1 MASITSPLPRPA
13 HPHRPPTPR
22 RAARAAGP
30 RHLRWALL
38 LALSLSLPSLPS
50 AAATRSTPSAPS
62 APSAP
67 KSPAIPEVW
76 PTPRHIEGG
85 GRQLIVPERV
95 VEVLGPDTDP
105 AARRVVETALR
116 AAGADRI
123 VTVPAGERPP
133 AAGLTVFVGGPGEN
147 PATKGALRRLGV
159 RSPAGLPAEGY
170 VLASG
175 RHAGRA
181 LLALSGTDT
190 TGTFYAAQTLRQ
202 LLTGTRLPA
211 VTVRDWPTA
220 KLRGVIEGFYGTP
233 WTHAERLSQLD
244 FYGRTKQNVYVY
256 SPKDDPY
263 LRERWRDEYPAAQLG
278 RLRELVDRAA
288 ADHVRFTYALSPGLS
303 VCYSSADDITALVRK
318 FASLYDIGVRSF
330 AIPLDDISY
339 TKWNCAADKERFGS
353 GGRAAGAAQAH
364 LLNRVWEKFS
374 AGRAGLDPLEMVPTE
389 YSDLADTPY
398 KTALRDQLDP
408 DVVVEWTGIGV
419 IAPTITAAQVRQA
432 REVYGHPILV
442 WDNYPVND
450 YVTSR
455 LLLGPYTGREAGVAR
470 ASVGVTANPMVQAE
484 ASKLALFTSAACLWN
499 PDSYEPRAAFLASV
513 RDLARS
519 AETGKAGSGEAG
531 SGEPKAAKWL
541 RILAENNYSSQLDAT
556 ESPTLT
562 RLVAAFRKAYE
573 ADSGLDRAT
582 AALRSYFTDM
592 AATPAKLRAHLAN
605 PGFLMET
612 SPWLDKLGSY
622 GGAGLTA
629 VDLLLAGKR
638 GDTEAVSTY
647 WNRLRGE
654 RKALDAVPQQVSP
667 GVMDQFLYTAMLQ
680 HAPDP
685 GVDASS
691 APGSLSLEPGASET
705 VTLRFSSAETRTV
718 TWKLDVPDGVTASPA
733 RGTVTVP
740 AGSGASADVTLTGVT
755 EGVHSVVVSG
765 SGVLDRAM
773 PVRVT
778 DGDGTPRALTANF
791 SGASVSSID
800 LSSGRSTDIAVGDN
814 PGEVVV
820 SADGRTAYAANQGS
834 DTVSVI
840 DVARGEVTATVAV
853 GRVPAGLALTPDG
866 GTLWVANYTDGTVQP
881 VDTGTLKAGSAVT
894 VGSGPENMAITPD
907 GRTLYVANMH
917 DNTVTPVGLATREAG
932 PAIPVGPRPFD
943 VVAAPDGKRV
953 YVSNSGG
960 STVTPI
966 DTATD
971 DTEPTLLVSGQAYGL
986 GLSPDGRTLWV
997 SPSTGDSV
1005 TPVDTVTGAPGAKV
1019 TVGRS
1024 AFDVGLDWDGRT
1036 AYVTTA
1042 DGNRLVPVDTAS
1054 GTAGAPL
1061 TTGAYPLAV
1070 ALTPVPVS

>member
-1 MASITSPLPRPA
+1 MASITPLPRG
-13 HPHRPPTPR
+13 PR
-22 RAARAAGP
+22 RR
-30 RHLRWALL
+30 RLRRALL
-38 LALSLSLPSLPS
+38 LALALSLPSLPS
-50 AAATRSTPSAPS
+50 AAAAPAVPT
-62 APSAP
+62 APAV
-67 KSPAIPEVW
+67 PEVW

-85 GRQLIVPERV
+85 RHQLTVPDRV
-95 VEVLGPDTDP
+95 VEVVGEKTDP
-105 AARRVVETALR
+105 AARRVVEAALR
-116 AAGADRI
+116 SAGADRI
-123 VTVPAGERPP
+123 VTVPAGKRPP
-133 AAGLTVFVGGPGEN
+133 AAGLTVYVGGPGEN
-147 PATKGALRRLGV
+147 PATAGALRRLGAK
-159 RSPAGLPAEGY
+159 SPSGLPPEGY

-175 RHAGRA
+175 RQPGHPGRA

-202 LLTGTRLPA
+202 LLTGKRLPE

-220 KLRGVIEGFYGTP
+220 KLRGTIEGFYGTP

-278 RLRELVDRAA
+278 PLRELVDRAA
-288 ADHVRFTYALSPGLS
+288 ANHVRFTYALSPGLS
-303 VCYSSADDITALVRK
+303 VCYSSGDDITALVRK

-339 TKWNCAADKERFGS
+339 TKWNCAADEEEFGT
-353 GGRAAGAAQAH
+353 GGGAAGAAQAH
-364 LLNRVWEKFS
+364 LLNRAWEEFS
-374 AGRAGLDPLEMVPTE
+374 AGRTGLDPLEMVPTE

-398 KTALRDQLDP
+398 KKALREKLDP
-408 DVVVEWTGIGV
+408 DTVVEWTGVGV
-419 IAPTITAAQVRQA
+419 IAPTITAAQLRQA

-470 ASVGVTANPMVQAE
+470 ESVGVTANPMVQAE
-484 ASKLALFTSAACLWN
+484 ASKLALFTSAAYLWN
-499 PDSYEPRAAFLASV
+499 ADAYDPRAAFLASV
-513 RDLARS
+513 RDLA
-519 AETGKAGSGEAG
+519 AGPG
-531 SGEPKAAKWL
+531 AAKWL
-541 RILAENNYSSQLDAT
+541 RIFAENSYSSQLDTT
-556 ESPTLT
+556 ESPTLGK
-562 RLVAAFRKAYE
+562 LVAAFQKAYE
-573 ADSGLDRAT
+573 EDSGLDRAAT
-582 AALRSYFTDM
+582 ALRSYFTDM
-592 AATPAKLRAHLAN
+592 AATPAELRARLAN
-605 PGFLMET
+605 PGFLKET
-612 SPWLDKLGSY
+612 SPWLDKTGAY
-622 GGAGLTA
+622 GTAGLTA

-638 GDTEAVSTY
+638 GDAEAVSTY

-654 RKALDAVPQQVSP
+654 RKALDAIPQQVSP
-667 GVMDQFLYTAMLQ
+667 GVMDQFLYTAMLR

-685 GVDASS
+685 GVDASF
-691 APGSLSLEPGASET
+691 APGSLSLKPGASRA
-705 VTLRFSSAETRTV
+705 VTLRFSSASEARTV
-718 TWKLDVPDGVTASPA
+718 TWKLDVPDGVTASP
-733 RGTVTVP
+733 GEGSVTVP
-740 AGSGASADVTLTGVT
+740 AGGDVSAEVTLTGVT

-765 SGVLDRAM
+765 SGVLDRAI
-773 PVRVT
+773 PVQVT
-778 DGDGTPRALTANF
+778 EGKGASRALTANF

-800 LSSGRSTDIAVGDN
+800 LSSGKSTDVAVGAN

-834 DTVSVI
+834 DSVSVI
-840 DVARGEVTATVAV
+840 DVSSGEVTGTVGV

-881 VDTGTLKAGSAVT
+881 VDTGTLKAGAAVT
-894 VGSGPENMAITPD
+894 VGAGPENMAVTPD
-907 GRTLYVANMH
+907 GRTLYVANIH
-917 DNTVTPVGLATREAG
+917 DNTVSPVDLGTGKAG
-932 PAIPVGPRPFD
+932 AAIPVGPRPFN
-943 VVAAPDGKRV
+943 VVAAPDGRTV

-966 DTATD
+966 DTASN

-997 SPSTGDSV
+997 SPSTGDYV
-1005 TPVDTVTGAPGAKV
+1005 TPVDTVTGAPGERI

-1024 AFDVGLDWDGRT
+1024 AFDVGLDWDGGT

-1042 DGNRLVPVDTAS
+1042 DGNGLVPVDTAS

-1061 TTGAYPLAV
+1061 ATGAYPLAV
-1070 ALTPVPVS
+1070 ALTPVPVP